1 MKKPSAFVL
10 THAILFFTAAGF
22 LALAP
27 SAFARTAQAAASESS
42 KETQHAIYGTIRSID
57 GSALTI
63 ETRDKKMLK
72 VNTKS
77 AIESQ
82 RAGVLI
88 VGRTVLIHG
97 SYDAK
102 GMLQASA
109 IQRAKASPSLWPE
122 DK

>member
-1 MKKPSAFVL
+1 MKKSSAFAL
-10 THAILFFTAAGF
+10 AHAILFFAAAGF
-22 LALAP
+22 LAPAP
-27 SAFARTAQAAASESS
+27 SSFSRTPQAAAAQS

-57 GSALTI
+57 GSTLTI

-72 VNTKS
+72 VNTKP

-102 GMLQASA
+102 GALQASA
-109 IQRAKASPSLWPE
+109 IQRAKPSPTLWPE

>member
-1 MKKPSAFVL
+1 MKKSSAFL
-10 THAILFFTAAGF
+10 FAHAILFFVAAGF
-22 LALAP
+22 LAPAP
-27 SAFARTAQAAASESS
+27 SSFAKTPQSAAAES
-42 KETQHAIYGTIRSID
+42 KETRRAVYGTIRSIE
-57 GSALTI
+57 GSTLTI

-109 IQRAKASPSLWPE
+109 IQRAKPSPALWPE

>member
-1 MKKPSAFVL
+1 MKKSSAFTL
-10 THAILFFTAAGF
+10 AHAILFFAAAGF
-22 LALAP
+22 FTPAP
-27 SAFARTAQAAASESS
+27 SCFARTPQAAAPQS
-42 KETQHAIYGTIRSID
+42 KETQRAVYGTIRSID
-57 GSALTI
+57 GSTLTI
-63 ETRDKKMLK
+63 ETRDKKMVK
-72 VNTKS
+72 VNTKA

-88 VGRTVLIHG
+88 VGRTVLVHG

-109 IQRAKASPSLWPE
+109 IQRAKASPTLWPE

>member
-1 MKKPSAFVL
+1 MKKSPAFL
-10 THAILFFTAAGF
+10 FAHAILFFFAAGF
-22 LALAP
+22 LAPAP
-27 SAFARTAQAAASESS
+27 SSFAKTPQSAAAES
-42 KETQHAIYGTIRSID
+42 KETRRAVYGTIRSIE
-57 GSALTI
+57 GSTLTI

-109 IQRAKASPSLWPE
+109 IQRAKPSPAL
-122 DK
+122 